1 MLGGEQA
8 VEQTTSI
15 NANAGFSI
23 EGIKIGGGAE
33 SASTES
39 MTLSKS
45 ITYTIPA
52 GRQAVYVAGTALRSE
67 TGNIQVNYGSRQ
79 HGHYIVS
86 GIVVFWACGCC
97 LLIA

>member
-1 MLGGEQA
+1 MLGGEQTLS
-8 VEQTTSI
+8 QTTSV
-15 NANAGFSI
+15 NANIGFSI
-23 EGIKIGGGAE
+23 EGIEIGGGAE
-33 SASTES
+33 SSNTES
-39 MTLSKS
+39 TTVSKS

-86 GIVVFWACGCC
+86 GIIVFWACGCN